1 MKPNATVPI
10 PVSRRQFFRDGSRL
24 AAMTGIGGLLGVL
37 AGRSVARGT
46 VWQIDP
52 QKCVRCGLCA
62 TSCVL
67 EQSAV
72 NNLAT
77 VVNGDGDGCRSRDAF
92 IHVYD
97 GAVNAIET
105 HQHKDEFKA
114 W

>member
-1 MKPNATVPI
+1 MFVH
-10 PVSRRQFFRDGSRL
+10 RDQHKVVDCS
-24 AAMTGIGGLLGVL
+24 
-37 AGRSVARGT
+37 
-46 VWQIDP
+46 
-52 QKCVRCGLCA
+52 
-62 TSCVL
+62 VL

-77 VVNGDGDGCRSRDAF
+77 VVNGDGDGCPSRDAF

-97 GAVNAIET
+97 GAVNAIEM